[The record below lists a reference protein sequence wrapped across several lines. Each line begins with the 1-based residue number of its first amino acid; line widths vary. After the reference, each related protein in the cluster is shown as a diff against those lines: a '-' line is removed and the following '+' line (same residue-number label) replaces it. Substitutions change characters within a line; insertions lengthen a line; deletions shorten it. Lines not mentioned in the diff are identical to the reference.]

1 MYISLSRFIE
11 LDIMC
16 ITIQISMNVLA
27 IHART
32 MQLALMKLMALLAS
46 VLMDLQER
54 CVKQVWYLNTS
65 SLLINFL

>member
-1 MYISLSRFIE
+1 MYISLSRCIE

-54 CVKQVWYLNTS
+54 SVKQVGYLLNSPIYTVS
-65 SLLINFL
+65 